1 LPENLMDFPELQKN
15 RPNGPGAERLLA
27 RKRAIPKSKI
37 LRRYLRYE
45 IWNPFISGSKGEPEL
60 NGTANFGRLKKDPPN
75 PPLAG
80 GTLHNWSME
89 NKNNI
94 KIKSIFIRAKLK
106 LILILNMPIRAN
118 MNITGKLSL
127 KFIRAYMNIMGRLLL
142 KSIRAHMNITGKLLF
157 GLGVAANRRRPC
169 TQGSVRLRRTASRLR
184 DWANPCA
191 LRALK
196 HVR

>member
-1 LPENLMDFPELQKN
+1 
-15 RPNGPGAERLLA
+15 
-27 RKRAIPKSKI
+27 
-37 LRRYLRYE
+37 
-45 IWNPFISGSKGEPEL
+45 
-60 NGTANFGRLKKDPPN
+60 
-75 PPLAG
+75 
-80 GTLHNWSME
+80 ME

-94 KIKSIFIRAKLK
+94 KIKSTFICAKLKPILILNTPVRAKLK
-106 LILILNMPIRAN
+106 PILILNTPVRAKLKPILILNTPVRAH
-118 MNITGKLSL
+118 
-127 KFIRAYMNIMGRLLL
+127 MNIMGKLLL
-142 KSIRAHMNITGKLLF
+142 KPIRAHMNITGKLLF